1 MKVVVRQKAD
11 NDLDNIFD
19 WISLDNPDA
28 AVTAVISIRD
38 EIHRLATPGMHE
50 MGRPGRDAGTR
61 ELVNTDYNLII
72 VYEIHARV
80 QVIEVLAIFSAT
92 QHRE

>member
-11 NDLDNIFD
+11 DDLDNIFD

-28 AVTAVISIRD
+28 AVAAIICIRD
-38 EIHRLATPGMHE
+38 EIHRLAIPGMHE

-61 ELVNTDYNLII
+61 ELVNTDYNVII
-72 VYEIHARV
+72 VYEIHAKAEV
-80 QVIEVLAIFSAT
+80 VEVLSIFSAT
-92 QHRE
+92 QDR